1 MAADGFGGKMLGC
14 WLVPLG
20 REEEIDGMASLV
32 HRAIQR
38 VIYGYRR
45 RMMPPARKRCEPSY
59 AAVSAWSASDPSSQ
73 TIEIQSAAAI
83 ATCCT

>member
-1 MAADGFGGKMLGC
+1 MVWPALSTARF
-14 WLVPLG
+14 
-20 REEEIDGMASLV
+20 RECHWSSLL
-32 HRAIQR
+32 
-38 VIYGYRR
+38 IYGYRR